1 MAQEHTLGT
10 YKLERIM
17 RLNAVPENLFERI
30 AARGDAFSPNT
41 KLFRI
46 DRGSD
51 ADPTFASSFQP
62 WDRYVGG

>member
-1 MAQEHTLGT
+1 
-10 YKLERIM
+10 M

-30 AARGDAFSPNT
+30 AARERCILSQT

-62 WDRYVGG
+62 WDRYGPHKSMDKDGHNSVK